1 MFISTIAIRRPVFTT
16 MFILSMVV
24 FGVVSLRGLGVDLF
38 PKVDFPIVSI
48 VTRLPGADPETVEKQ
63 LSDPLEEAVNTLSAI
78 KTLRSTSAEGYS
90 LITVEFQLEKNIDV
104 AFQEVQARVNTVR
117 SQLPTDTKD
126 PVIEKLD
133 VDAAP
138 IMTLVMSGDLSD
150 RDMYDL
156 ADKQIKERLQRVRDV
171 GSIKI
176 VGGRKRKLWLWLDA
190 DRLKQHSLTV
200 QAIRAALQ
208 SQHVEFPGGR
218 VENGK
223 IELVTRTKAEF
234 QSAEQLNEMPIPRP
248 DGTTIRLK
256 DVGKTEDGLEEQRS
270 YAQRGAKPGIA
281 LQIRRQSGTNTVQ
294 VAHDLK
300 AEIAKISKDLAPR
313 GVKID
318 ITIDMSVYIE
328 RSLTEV
334 NHHLVFG
341 GALAVLT
348 VMVFLLN
355 FRSTFISALVL
366 PTSILSTFMMMSVM
380 GFTLNM
386 MTLMA
391 LTLAIGLLIDDAIV
405 VQENIMRH
413 VEAGKPASF
422 AAEFATKEI
431 GLAVLATTLS
441 VVAVFLPT
449 AYTKGIVG
457 RFFFPFGLT

>member
-1 MFISTIAIRRPVFTT
+1 MFISTLAIRRPVFTA
-16 MFILSMVV
+16 MFILSMIV

-63 LSDPLEEAVNTLSAI
+63 ISDPLEEAVNTLAAI

-126 PVIEKLD
+126 PVIEKFD
-133 VDAAP
+133 VDSAP

-176 VGGRKRKLWLWLDA
+176 VGGRQRKLWLWLDA
-190 DRLKQHSLTV
+190 DRMKQHSLTA
-200 QAIRAALQ
+200 QAVRAALL
-208 SQHVEFPGGR
+208 SQHVEIPGGR

-234 QSAEQLNEMPIPRP
+234 QDAAQIDEMPIPRP
-248 DGTTIRLK
+248 DGTAIRLK

-270 YAQRGAKPGIA
+270 YAQRDGKPGIA
-281 LQIRRQSGTNTVQ
+281 LQVRRQSGTNTVQ
-294 VAHDLK
+294 VANDLK
-300 AEIAKISKDLAPR
+300 AEIAKLAEELAPR
-313 GVKID
+313 GVRLD
-318 ITIDMSVYIE
+318 ITIDLSTYIE

-334 NHHLVFG
+334 NHPW
-341 GALAVLT
+341 
-348 VMVFLLN
+348 
-355 FRSTFISALVL
+355 SSAECW
-366 PTSILSTFMMMSVM
+366 PS
-380 GFTLNM
+380 
-386 MTLMA
+386 MT
-391 LTLAIGLLIDDAIV
+391 
-405 VQENIMRH
+405 R
-413 VEAGKPASF
+413 
-422 AAEFATKEI
+422 
-431 GLAVLATTLS
+431 
-441 VVAVFLPT
+441 
-449 AYTKGIVG
+449 
-457 RFFFPFGLT
+457 